1 MESNLCTFKNHF
13 FGRRYPGVYAD
24 MAQERIEWA
33 DERGLT
39 EITEVF
45 KDIRSNSL
53 PEWLRSECEKERLP
67 LKKKATIWQ

>member
-1 MESNLCTFKNHF
+1 
-13 FGRRYPGVYAD
+13 

-33 DERGLT
+33 DERGLKH
-39 EITEVF
+39 ITSVF

-67 LKKKATIWQ
+67 LKKKATIFPLTGRPHRAEYFITGEL